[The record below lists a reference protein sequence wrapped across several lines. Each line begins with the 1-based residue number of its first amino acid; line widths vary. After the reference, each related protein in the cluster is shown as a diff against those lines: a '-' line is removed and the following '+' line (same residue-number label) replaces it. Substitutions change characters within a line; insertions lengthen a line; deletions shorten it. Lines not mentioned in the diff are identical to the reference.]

1 MCACNF
7 KFVNLLL
14 VVINAQ
20 LERKQKLALELAAE
34 KQRLENMKKDV
45 ALMEENISKSR
56 SYSRKVCRVNFS
68 LFYYYFFIYVLCVY
82 RLNV

>member
-1 MCACNF
+1 MNPF
-7 KFVNLLL
+7 L

-20 LERKQKLALELAAE
+20 LERKQKLALELSAE

-45 ALMEENISKSR
+45 ALMEEDISKSR
-56 SYSRKVCRVNFS
+56 SYSRKVCRVNLS
-68 LFYYYFFIYVLCVY
+68 LCYYNFYFYVLCVY